1 MKFYDG
7 VFMKIIIVGA
17 GTVGTVICTQL
28 AIEGHDITLIDHNT
42 QVLTELSNK
51 FDIIGVE
58 GNGASVSTLRK
69 AGADKAELL
78 IAVTNQDELNILCCA
93 SAKKLG
99 TKNTVARV
107 RNPEYN
113 ELMQMLKQDLNLS
126 LTINPE
132 LAVAKEI
139 SRMLR
144 FPFATKIDTCYR
156 GRVELAEFVIGEGSS
171 LCGMPLSQ
179 LHAKIGLHFLFCGV
193 VRNGEA
199 YIPKGDF
206 ALAVG
211 DKVCVTAPDDVM
223 MQFFKA
229 IGAYKHPVKDVL
241 IVGGGRMTYYL
252 LSFLQKNKIRST
264 VIEPDKQRCRE
275 LAEHFDCNVIREDGT
290 NQSVLK
296 EEGIAQTDAFIA
308 LSGEDEENA
317 IVSLYA
323 KTQKTKKI
331 ITLINAMQYVELF
344 KGVGLDSIVSPK
356 YSTSNEIL
364 RYVRS
369 LEVTKDIEI
378 ESLHKLMD
386 DNFEALECVIKE
398 PVEGI
403 TGIPL
408 KQLKLRRDVLIAT
421 IVHKDKIT
429 IPSGND
435 MITSGDTVILFTS
448 GVEIND
454 IKDILK

>member
-1 MKFYDG
+1 
-7 VFMKIIIVGA
+7 MKIIIVGA
-17 GTVGTVICTQL
+17 GTVGTVICTRL
-28 AIEGHDITLIDHNT
+28 ARESHNITLIDHN
-42 QVLTELSNK
+42 VAALNDMNNK
-51 FDIIGVE
+51 FDVIGVE

-69 AGADKAELL
+69 AGADKADLL

-99 TKNTVARV
+99 TKHTIARV
-107 RNPEYN
+107 RNPEYT
-113 ELMQMLKQDLNLS
+113 ELMQMIKSDLNLS

-144 FPFATKIDTCYR
+144 FPFATKIDTCYH
-156 GRVELAEFVIGEGSS
+156 GRVELAEFVIGEGSP
-171 LCGMPLSQ
+171 LCGMTLAQ
-179 LHAKIGLHFLFCGV
+179 LHTKLDLRFVICGV
-193 VRNGEA
+193 LRNGNT

-206 ALAVG
+206 ILATG
-211 DKVCVTAPDDVM
+211 DQVCLTAHDEEMVN
-223 MQFFKA
+223 FFKA

-252 LSFLQKNKIRST
+252 LNHLQKTKIRAT

-275 LAEHFDCNVIREDGT
+275 LAEKFNCNVIREDGT
-290 NQSVLK
+290 NQSVLR
-296 EEGIAQTDAFIA
+296 EEGINNADAFLA
-308 LSGEDEENA
+308 LSSEDEENA

-323 KTQKTKKI
+323 KSQGTKKI
-331 ITLINAMQYVELF
+331 ITLISAMQYVELF
-344 KGVGLDSIVSPK
+344 KSMGLDGIVSPK

-369 LEVTKDIEI
+369 LAVTKDIEI

-386 DNFEALECVIKE
+386 ENFEALECVIKE

-408 KQLKLRRDVLIAT
+408 KNLKLRRDVLIAS
-421 IVHKDKIT
+421 IVHKDKIV

-435 MITSGDTVILFTS
+435 KMESGDTVILFTS

>member
-1 MKFYDG
+1 MR
-7 VFMKIIIVGA
+7 IIIVGA
-17 GTVGTVICTQL
+17 GTVGTVICTRL
-28 AIEGHDITLIDHNT
+28 ARESHNITLIDHN
-42 QVLTELSNK
+42 VAALNDMNNK
-51 FDIIGVE
+51 FDVIGVE

-69 AGADKAELL
+69 AGADKADLL

-99 TKNTVARV
+99 TKHTIARV
-107 RNPEYN
+107 RNPEYT
-113 ELMQMLKQDLNLS
+113 ELMQMIKSDLNLS

-144 FPFATKIDTCYR
+144 FPFATKIDTCYH
-156 GRVELAEFVIGEGSS
+156 GRVELAEFVIGEGSP
-171 LCGMPLSQ
+171 LCGMTLAQ
-179 LHAKIGLHFLFCGV
+179 LHTKLDLRYVICGV
-193 VRNGEA
+193 LRNGNA

-206 ALAVG
+206 ILATG
-211 DKVCVTAPDDVM
+211 DQVCLTAHDEEMVN
-223 MQFFKA
+223 FFKA

-252 LSFLQKNKIRST
+252 LNHLQKTKIRAT
-264 VIEPDKQRCRE
+264 VIEPDKLRCRE
-275 LAEHFDCNVIREDGT
+275 LAEKFNCNVIREDGT
-290 NQSVLK
+290 NQSVLR
-296 EEGIAQTDAFIA
+296 EEGINNADAFLA
-308 LSGEDEENA
+308 LSSEDEENA

-323 KTQKTKKI
+323 KSQGTKKI
-331 ITLINAMQYVELF
+331 ITLISAMQYVELF
-344 KGVGLDSIVSPK
+344 KSMGLDGIVSPK

-369 LEVTKDIEI
+369 LAVTKDIEI

-386 DNFEALECVIKE
+386 ENFEALECVIKE

-408 KQLKLRRDVLIAT
+408 KNLKLRRDVLIAS
-421 IVHKDKIT
+421 IVHKDKIV

-435 MITSGDTVILFTS
+435 KMESGDTVILFTS

>member
-1 MKFYDG
+1 
-7 VFMKIIIVGA
+7 MKIIIVGA
-17 GTVGTVICTQL
+17 GTVGSVICTRL
-28 AIEGHDITLIDHNT
+28 ARENYNITLIDHNVS
-42 QVLTELSNK
+42 VLAEMSNK

-69 AGADKAELL
+69 AGADKADLL
-78 IAVTNQDELNILCCA
+78 IAVTNQDELNILCCV

-99 TKNTVARV
+99 TKHTIARV

-113 ELMQMLKQDLNLS
+113 ELMQMIKSDLNLS

-132 LAVAKEI
+132 QEVAKEI

-144 FPFATKIDTCYR
+144 FPFATKIDTCYH
-156 GRVELAEFVIGEGSS
+156 GRVELAEFIIGEDSP
-171 LCGMPLSQ
+171 LCGMTLAQ
-179 LHAKIGLHFLFCGV
+179 LHTKLNLRFLICGV
-193 VRNGEA
+193 LRNGQA

-206 ALAVG
+206 ILSVG
-211 DKVCVTAPDDVM
+211 DNVCLTAHDEEM
-223 MQFFKA
+223 MHFFKA

-252 LSFLQKNKIRST
+252 MNHLQKSKIRAT

-275 LAEHFDCNVIREDGT
+275 LAEKFNCNVIREDGT

-296 EEGIAQTDAFIA
+296 EEGIATTDAFLA
-308 LSGEDEENA
+308 LSTVDEGNA

-323 KTQKTKKI
+323 KSQGTKKI
-331 ITLINAMQYVELF
+331 ITLISAMQYIELF
-344 KGVGLDSIVSPK
+344 KGMGLDSIVSPK

-369 LEVTKDIEI
+369 LAVTKDIEI
-378 ESLHKLMD
+378 ESLHKLMED
-386 DNFEALECVIKE
+386 HFEALECVIKE
-398 PVEGI
+398 PIEGI

-408 KQLKLRRDVLIAT
+408 KQLKLRRDVLIAS
-421 IVHKDKIT
+421 IVHKDKIV

-435 MITSGDTVILFTS
+435 KIESGDTVIIFTS

>member
-1 MKFYDG
+1 MR
-7 VFMKIIIVGA
+7 IIIVGA

-28 AIEGHDITLIDHNT
+28 ATEGHDITLIDQNLA
-42 QVLTELSNK
+42 VLSDLSNK
-51 FDIIGVE
+51 FDIIGIE

-99 TKNTVARV
+99 TKHTVARV
-107 RNPEYN
+107 RNPEYT
-113 ELMQMLKQDLNLS
+113 ELMQMLRKDLNLS

-144 FPFATKIDTCYR
+144 FPFATKIDTCYH
-156 GRVELAEFVIGEGSS
+156 GRVELAEFVIGEGSA
-171 LCGMPLSQ
+171 LCGTPLAQ
-179 LHAKIGLHFLFCGV
+179 LHTKIGLHFLFCGV

-206 ALAVG
+206 VLQPG
-211 DKVCVTAPDDVM
+211 DKVCLTAHDDVM

-252 LSFLQKNKIRST
+252 LTFLQKSKIRAT
-264 VIEPDKQRCRE
+264 VIEPDKKRCRE
-275 LAEHFDCNVIREDGT
+275 IAEHFDCTVICEDGT
-290 NQSVLK
+290 KQSVLL
-296 EEGIAQTDAFIA
+296 EEGVAKTDAFIA
-308 LSGEDEENA
+308 LSSEDEENA

-323 KTQKTKKI
+323 KTLNSNKI
-331 ITLINAMQYVELF
+331 ITLISAMQYVDLF
-344 KGVGLDSIVSPK
+344 KNVGLDSIVSPK
-356 YSTSNEIL
+356 YSTTNEIL
-364 RYVRS
+364 KYVRS
-369 LEVTKDIEI
+369 LELTKDIQL
-378 ESLHKLMD
+378 ESLHQLMD
-386 DNFEALECVIKE
+386 DRFEALEIVLTE
-398 PVEGI
+398 PVEGV
-403 TGIPL
+403 TGVPL
-408 KQLKLRRDVLIAT
+408 KQLKLKNDILIAT
-421 IVHKDKIT
+421 IVHKDKIV

-435 MITSGDTVILFTS
+435 TIECGDTVILITK
-448 GVEIND
+448 GNHQIDNV
-454 IKDILK
+454 KDILK

>member
-1 MKFYDG
+1 
-7 VFMKIIIVGA
+7 MKIIIVGA
-17 GTVGTVICTQL
+17 GTVGTVICTRL
-28 AIEGHDITLIDHNT
+28 ARESHNITLIDHN
-42 QVLTELSNK
+42 VAALNDMNNK
-51 FDIIGVE
+51 LDVIGVE
-58 GNGASVSTLRK
+58 GNGASISTLRK
-69 AGADKAELL
+69 AGADKADLL

-99 TKNTVARV
+99 TKHTIARV
-107 RNPEYN
+107 RNPEYT
-113 ELMQMLKQDLNLS
+113 ELMQMIKSDLNLS

-144 FPFATKIDTCYR
+144 FPFATKIDTCYH
-156 GRVELAEFVIGEGSS
+156 GRVELAEFVIGEGSP
-171 LCGMPLSQ
+171 LCGMTLAQ
-179 LHAKIGLHFLFCGV
+179 LHTKLDLRFVICGV
-193 VRNGEA
+193 LRNGNT

-206 ALAVG
+206 ILATG
-211 DKVCVTAPDDVM
+211 DQVCLTAHDEEMVN
-223 MQFFKA
+223 FFKA

-252 LSFLQKNKIRST
+252 LNHLQKTKIRAT
-264 VIEPDKQRCRE
+264 VIEPDKLRCRE
-275 LAEHFDCNVIREDGT
+275 LAEKFNCNVIREDGT
-290 NQSVLK
+290 NQSVLR
-296 EEGIAQTDAFIA
+296 EEGINNADAFLA
-308 LSGEDEENA
+308 LSSEDEENA

-323 KTQKTKKI
+323 KSQGTKKI
-331 ITLINAMQYVELF
+331 ITLISAMQYVELF
-344 KGVGLDSIVSPK
+344 KSMGLDGIVSPK

-369 LEVTKDIEI
+369 LAVTKDIEI

-408 KQLKLRRDVLIAT
+408 KNLKLRRDVLIAS
-421 IVHKDKIT
+421 IVHKDKIV

-435 MITSGDTVILFTS
+435 KMESGDTVILFTS

>member
-1 MKFYDG
+1 MD
-7 VFMKIIIVGA
+7 MKIIIVGA
-17 GTVGTVICTQL
+17 GTVGSVICTRL
-28 AIEGHDITLIDHNT
+28 ARENYNITLIDHNVS
-42 QVLTELSNK
+42 VLAEMSNM
-51 FDIIGVE
+51 FDVIGVE

-69 AGADKAELL
+69 AGADKADLL

-93 SAKKLG
+93 SAKMLG
-99 TKNTVARV
+99 TKHTIARV

-113 ELMQMLKQDLNLS
+113 ELMQMIKSDLNLS

-132 LAVAKEI
+132 QEVAKEI

-144 FPFATKIDTCYR
+144 FPFATKIDTCYH
-156 GRVELAEFVIGEGSS
+156 GRVELAEFVISEGSS
-171 LCGMPLSQ
+171 LCGMTLAQ
-179 LHAKIGLHFLFCGV
+179 LHTKLNLRYVICGV
-193 VRNGEA
+193 LRNGNA

-206 ALAVG
+206 ILAEG
-211 DKVCVTAPDDVM
+211 DNVCLTAHDEEM
-223 MQFFKA
+223 THFFKA
-229 IGAYKHPVKDVL
+229 IGAYKNPVKDVL

-252 LSFLQKNKIRST
+252 MNHLQKNKIRAT

-275 LAEHFDCNVIREDGT
+275 LAEKFNCNVIREDGT
-290 NQSVLK
+290 NQAVLR
-296 EEGIAQTDAFIA
+296 EEGIANADAFLA
-308 LSGEDEENA
+308 LSSVDEGNA

-323 KTQKTKKI
+323 KSQGTKKV
-331 ITLINAMQYVELF
+331 ITLISAMQYVDLF
-344 KGVGLDSIVSPK
+344 KGMGLDGIVSPK

-369 LEVTKDIEI
+369 LAVTKDIEI

-386 DNFEALECVIKE
+386 DHFEALECVIKE
-398 PVEGI
+398 PIDGI

-408 KQLKLRRDVLIAT
+408 KNLKLRRDVLIAS
-421 IVHKDKIT
+421 IVHKDKII

-435 MITSGDTVILFTS
+435 KMESGDTVILFTS

>member
-1 MKFYDG
+1 
-7 VFMKIIIVGA
+7 MKIIIVGA
-17 GTVGTVICTQL
+17 GTVGTVICTRL
-28 AIEGHDITLIDHNT
+28 ARESHNITLIDHN
-42 QVLTELSNK
+42 VAALNDMNNK
-51 FDIIGVE
+51 FDVIGVE

-69 AGADKAELL
+69 AGADKADLL

-99 TKNTVARV
+99 TKHTIARV
-107 RNPEYN
+107 RNPEYT
-113 ELMQMLKQDLNLS
+113 ELMQMIKSDLNLS

-144 FPFATKIDTCYR
+144 FPFATKIDTCYH
-156 GRVELAEFVIGEGSS
+156 GRVELAEFIIGEGSP
-171 LCGMPLSQ
+171 LCGMTLAQ
-179 LHAKIGLHFLFCGV
+179 LHSKLNLRFVICGV
-193 VRNGEA
+193 LRNGNA

-206 ALAVG
+206 ILATG
-211 DKVCVTAPDDVM
+211 DHVCLTAHDEEMVN
-223 MQFFKA
+223 FFKA

-252 LSFLQKNKIRST
+252 LNHLQKTKIRAT
-264 VIEPDKQRCRE
+264 VIEPDKLRCRE
-275 LAEHFDCNVIREDGT
+275 LAEKFNCNVIREDGT
-290 NQSVLK
+290 NQSVLR
-296 EEGIAQTDAFIA
+296 EEGINNADAFLA
-308 LSGEDEENA
+308 LSSEDEENA

-323 KTQKTKKI
+323 KSQGTKKI
-331 ITLINAMQYVELF
+331 ITLISAMQYVELF
-344 KGVGLDSIVSPK
+344 KSMGLDGIVSPK

-369 LEVTKDIEI
+369 LAVTKDIEI

-386 DNFEALECVIKE
+386 ENFEALECVIKE

-408 KQLKLRRDVLIAT
+408 KNLKLRRDVLIAS
-421 IVHKDKIT
+421 IVHKDKIV

-435 MITSGDTVILFTS
+435 KMESGDTVILFTS

>member
-1 MKFYDG
+1 MR
-7 VFMKIIIVGA
+7 IIIVGA
-17 GTVGTVICTQL
+17 GTVGTVICTRL
-28 AIEGHDITLIDHNT
+28 AQEHHNITLIDHNVT
-42 QVLTELSNK
+42 VLAEMSNK
-51 FDIIGVE
+51 FDVIGVE

-69 AGADKAELL
+69 AGADKADLL

-99 TKNTVARV
+99 TKHTIARV
-107 RNPEYN
+107 RNPEYG
-113 ELMQMLKQDLNLS
+113 ELMQMIRQDLNLS

-132 LAVAKEI
+132 LSVAKEI

-144 FPFATKIDTCYR
+144 FPFATKVDTCYH
-156 GRVELAEFVIGEGSS
+156 GRVELTEFIIAKGSP
-171 LCGMPLSQ
+171 LCGMTPAQ
-179 LHAKIGLHFLFCGV
+179 LHTKLNLRFLICGV
-193 VRNGEA
+193 VRDGQA

-206 ALAVG
+206 VLAEG
-211 DKVCVTAPDDVM
+211 DNVCLTAHDEEM
-223 MQFFKA
+223 INFFKA
-229 IGAYKHPVKDVL
+229 IGAYKHPVRDVL

-252 LSFLQKNKIRST
+252 LGHLQKTKIRAT

-275 LAEHFDCNVIREDGT
+275 LAERYDCNVIRDDGT

-296 EEGIAQTDAFIA
+296 EEGIAKTDAFLA
-308 LSGEDEENA
+308 LSSEDEENA

-323 KTQKTKKI
+323 KSQNTKKV
-331 ITLINAMQYVELF
+331 ITLISALQYVELF
-344 KGVGLDSIVSPK
+344 KSMGLDGIVSPK

-369 LEVTKDIEI
+369 MDATHDIEI
-378 ESLHKLMD
+378 ESLHRLMD

-408 KQLKLRRDVLIAT
+408 KNLKLRRDVLIAC
-421 IVHKDKIT
+421 IVHKDKIV

-435 MITSGDTVILFTS
+435 KMESGDTVILFTS
-448 GVEIND
+448 GVEINE

>member
-1 MKFYDG
+1 
-7 VFMKIIIVGA
+7 MKIIIVGA
-17 GTVGTVICTQL
+17 GTVGTVICTRL
-28 AIEGHDITLIDHNT
+28 ARESHNITLIDHN
-42 QVLTELSNK
+42 VAALNDMNNK
-51 FDIIGVE
+51 FDVIGVE

-69 AGADKAELL
+69 AGADKADLL

-99 TKNTVARV
+99 TKHTIARV
-107 RNPEYN
+107 RNPEYT
-113 ELMQMLKQDLNLS
+113 ELMQMIKSDLNLS

-144 FPFATKIDTCYR
+144 FPFATKIDTCYH
-156 GRVELAEFVIGEGSS
+156 GRVELAEFVIGEGSPI
-171 LCGMPLSQ
+171 CGMTLAQ
-179 LHAKIGLHFLFCGV
+179 LHTKLDLRFVICGV
-193 VRNGEA
+193 LRNGNA

-206 ALAVG
+206 ILATG
-211 DKVCVTAPDDVM
+211 DQVCLTAHDEEMVN
-223 MQFFKA
+223 FFKA

-252 LSFLQKNKIRST
+252 LNHLQKTKIRAT

-275 LAEHFDCNVIREDGT
+275 LAEKFNCNVIREDGT
-290 NQSVLK
+290 NQSVLR
-296 EEGIAQTDAFIA
+296 EEGINNADAFLA
-308 LSGEDEENA
+308 LSSEDEENA

-323 KTQKTKKI
+323 KSQGTKKI
-331 ITLINAMQYVELF
+331 ITLISAMQYVELF
-344 KGVGLDSIVSPK
+344 KSMGLDGIASPK

-369 LEVTKDIEI
+369 LAVTKDIEI

-386 DNFEALECVIKE
+386 ENFEALECVIKE

-403 TGIPL
+403 TDIPL
-408 KQLKLRRDVLIAT
+408 KNLKLRRDVLIAS
-421 IVHKDKIT
+421 IVHKDKIV

-435 MITSGDTVILFTS
+435 KMESGDTVILFTS

>member
-1 MKFYDG
+1 
-7 VFMKIIIVGA
+7 MKIIIVGA
-17 GTVGTVICTQL
+17 GTVGTAICTQL
-28 AIEGHDITLIDHNT
+28 ATEGHNITLVDHNVA
-42 QVLTELSNK
+42 VLTELSNK
-51 FDIIGVE
+51 LDIIGVE

-99 TKNTVARV
+99 TKNTIARV

-113 ELMQMLKQDLNLS
+113 ELMQMLRSDLNLS

-156 GRVELAEFVIGEGSS
+156 GRVELAEFVIGEGSP
-171 LCGMPLSQ
+171 LCGTPLAQ

-199 YIPKGDF
+199 HIPKGDF
-206 ALAVG
+206 VLAVG

-223 MQFFKA
+223 TQFFKA
-229 IGAYKHPVKDVL
+229 IGAYKNPVKDVL

-252 LSFLQKNKIRST
+252 LTFLQKTKIRAT
-264 VIEPDKQRCRE
+264 VIEQDKYRCRE
-275 LAEHFDCNVIREDGT
+275 IAEHFDCTVICEDGT
-290 NQSVLK
+290 KQSVLL
-296 EEGIAQTDAFIA
+296 EEGVAKTDAFIA
-308 LSGEDEENA
+308 LSAEDEENA

-323 KTQKTKKI
+323 KTLNQNKI

-364 RYVRS
+364 KYVRS
-369 LEVTKDIEI
+369 LELTKDIQL
-378 ESLHKLMD
+378 ESLHQLMD
-386 DNFEALECVIKE
+386 GRFEALEFMIKE
-398 PVEGI
+398 PVEGV
-403 TGIPL
+403 TNVPL
-408 KQLKLRRDVLIAT
+408 KQLKIKQDILVAT
-421 IVHKDKIT
+421 IVHKDKVI

-435 MITSGDTVILFTS
+435 KFESGDTLILIAK
-448 GVEIND
+448 GNHQIDD

>member
-1 MKFYDG
+1 MR
-7 VFMKIIIVGA
+7 IIIVGA
-17 GTVGTVICTQL
+17 GTVGTVICTRL
-28 AIEGHDITLIDHNT
+28 ARESHNITLIDHN
-42 QVLTELSNK
+42 VAALNDMNNK
-51 FDIIGVE
+51 FDVIGVE

-69 AGADKAELL
+69 AGADKADLL

-99 TKNTVARV
+99 TKHTIARV
-107 RNPEYN
+107 RNPEYT
-113 ELMQMLKQDLNLS
+113 ELMQMIKSDLNLS

-144 FPFATKIDTCYR
+144 FPFATKIDTCYH
-156 GRVELAEFVIGEGSS
+156 GRVELAEFVIGEGSP
-171 LCGMPLSQ
+171 LCGMTLAQ
-179 LHAKIGLHFLFCGV
+179 LHTKLDLRFVICGV
-193 VRNGEA
+193 LRNGNA

-206 ALAVG
+206 ILATG
-211 DKVCVTAPDDVM
+211 DQVCLTAHDEEMVN
-223 MQFFKA
+223 FFKA

-252 LSFLQKNKIRST
+252 LNHLQKTKIRAT
-264 VIEPDKQRCRE
+264 VIEPDKLRCRE
-275 LAEHFDCNVIREDGT
+275 LAEKFNCNVIREDGT
-290 NQSVLK
+290 NQSVLR
-296 EEGIAQTDAFIA
+296 EEGINNADAFLA
-308 LSGEDEENA
+308 LSSEDEENA

-323 KTQKTKKI
+323 KSQGTKKI
-331 ITLINAMQYVELF
+331 ITLISAMQYVELF
-344 KGVGLDSIVSPK
+344 KSMGLDGIVSPK

-369 LEVTKDIEI
+369 LAVTKDIEI

-386 DNFEALECVIKE
+386 ENFEALECVIKE

-408 KQLKLRRDVLIAT
+408 KNLKLRRDVLIAS
-421 IVHKDKIT
+421 IVHKDKIV

-435 MITSGDTVILFTS
+435 KMESGDTVILFTS

>member
-1 MKFYDG
+1 MR
-7 VFMKIIIVGA
+7 IIIVGA
-17 GTVGTVICTQL
+17 GTVGTVICTRL
-28 AIEGHDITLIDHNT
+28 ARESHNITLIDHN
-42 QVLTELSNK
+42 VAALNDMNNK
-51 FDIIGVE
+51 FDVIGVE

-69 AGADKAELL
+69 AGADKADLL

-99 TKNTVARV
+99 TKHTIARV
-107 RNPEYN
+107 RNPEYT
-113 ELMQMLKQDLNLS
+113 ELMQMIKSDLNLS

-139 SRMLR
+139 SRMLS
-144 FPFATKIDTCYR
+144 FPFATKIDTCYH
-156 GRVELAEFVIGEGSS
+156 GRVELAEFVIGEGSP
-171 LCGMPLSQ
+171 LCGMTLAQ
-179 LHAKIGLHFLFCGV
+179 LHSKLNLRFVICGV
-193 VRNGEA
+193 LRNGNA

-206 ALAVG
+206 ILATG
-211 DKVCVTAPDDVM
+211 DQVCLTAHDEEMVN
-223 MQFFKA
+223 FFKA

-252 LSFLQKNKIRST
+252 LNHLQKTKIRAT
-264 VIEPDKQRCRE
+264 VIEPDKLRCRE
-275 LAEHFDCNVIREDGT
+275 LAEKFNCNVIREDGT
-290 NQSVLK
+290 NQSVLR
-296 EEGIAQTDAFIA
+296 EEGINNADAFLA
-308 LSGEDEENA
+308 LSSEDEENA

-323 KTQKTKKI
+323 KSQGTKKI
-331 ITLINAMQYVELF
+331 ITLISAMQYVELF
-344 KGVGLDSIVSPK
+344 KSMGLDGIVSPK

-369 LEVTKDIEI
+369 LAVTKDIEI

-386 DNFEALECVIKE
+386 ENFEALECVIKE

-408 KQLKLRRDVLIAT
+408 KNLKLRRDVLIAS
-421 IVHKDKIT
+421 IVHKDKIV

-435 MITSGDTVILFTS
+435 KMESGDTVILFTS

>member
-1 MKFYDG
+1 MR
-7 VFMKIIIVGA
+7 IIIVGA
-17 GTVGTVICTQL
+17 GTVGTVICTRL
-28 AIEGHDITLIDHNT
+28 AQEHHNITLIDHNVA
-42 QVLTELSNK
+42 VLNEMNTK
-51 FDIIGVE
+51 FDVIGVE

-69 AGADKAELL
+69 AGADKADLL

-99 TKNTVARV
+99 TKHTIARV
-107 RNPEYN
+107 RNPEYS
-113 ELMQMLKQDLNLS
+113 ELMQMIKHDLNLS

-144 FPFATKIDTCYR
+144 FPFATKVDTCYH
-156 GRVELAEFVIGEGSS
+156 GRVELAELVIAEGSP
-171 LCGMPLSQ
+171 LCGMTMAQ
-179 LHAKIGLHFLFCGV
+179 LHTKLNLRFLICGV
-193 VRNGEA
+193 LRQSKA

-206 ALAVG
+206 ILAAG
-211 DKVCVTAPDDVM
+211 DQVCVTAHDEELVN
-223 MQFFKA
+223 FFKA

-252 LSFLQKNKIRST
+252 LNHLQKTKIRAT
-264 VIEPDKQRCRE
+264 VIEPDKTLCRG
-275 LAEHFDCNVIREDGT
+275 LAERFDCNVIRDDGT

-296 EEGIAQTDAFIA
+296 EEGIAKADAFLA
-308 LSGEDEENA
+308 LSSEDEENA

-323 KTQKTKKI
+323 KTQGTKKI
-331 ITLINAMQYVELF
+331 ITLISAMQYVDLF
-344 KGVGLDSIVSPK
+344 KGMGLDGIVSPK

-369 LEVTKDIEI
+369 LAVTKDIEI
-378 ESLHKLMD
+378 ESLHKLME

-408 KQLKLRRDVLIAT
+408 KNLKLRRDVLIAS
-421 IVHKDKIT
+421 IVHKDKIV

-435 MITSGDTVILFTS
+435 KMESGDTVILFTT

>member
-1 MKFYDG
+1 MR
-7 VFMKIIIVGA
+7 IIIVGA
-17 GTVGTVICTQL
+17 GTVGTVICTRL
-28 AIEGHDITLIDHNT
+28 AQEHHNITLIDHNVA
-42 QVLTELSNK
+42 VLNEMNTK
-51 FDIIGVE
+51 FDVIGVE

-69 AGADKAELL
+69 AGADKADLL

-99 TKNTVARV
+99 TKHTIARV
-107 RNPEYN
+107 RNPEYS
-113 ELMQMLKQDLNLS
+113 ELMQMIKQDLNLS

-144 FPFATKIDTCYR
+144 FPFATKVDTCYH
-156 GRVELAEFVIGEGSS
+156 GRVELAELVIAEGSP
-171 LCGMPLSQ
+171 LCGMTMAQ
-179 LHAKIGLHFLFCGV
+179 LHTKLNLRFLICGV
-193 VRNGEA
+193 LRQGKA

-206 ALAVG
+206 ILAVG
-211 DKVCVTAPDDVM
+211 DQVCVTAHDEELVN
-223 MQFFKA
+223 FFKA
-229 IGAYKHPVKDVL
+229 MGAYKHPVKDVL

-252 LSFLQKNKIRST
+252 LNHLQKTKIRAT
-264 VIEPDKQRCRE
+264 VIEPDKTLCRG
-275 LAEHFDCNVIREDGT
+275 LAERFDCNVIRDDGT

-296 EEGIAQTDAFIA
+296 EEGIAKADAFLA
-308 LSGEDEENA
+308 LSSEDEENA

-323 KTQKTKKI
+323 KTQGTKKI
-331 ITLINAMQYVELF
+331 ITLISAMQYVDLF
-344 KGVGLDSIVSPK
+344 KGMGLDGIVSPK

-369 LEVTKDIEI
+369 LAVTKDIEI
-378 ESLHKLMD
+378 ESLHKLMED
-386 DNFEALECVIKE
+386 SFEALECVIKE

-408 KQLKLRRDVLIAT
+408 KNLKLRRDVLIAS
-421 IVHKDKIT
+421 IVHKDKIV

-435 MITSGDTVILFTS
+435 KMESGDTVILFTT

>member
-1 MKFYDG
+1 MR
-7 VFMKIIIVGA
+7 IIIVGA
-17 GTVGTVICTQL
+17 GTVGTVICTRL
-28 AIEGHDITLIDHNT
+28 AQEHHNITLIDHNVA
-42 QVLTELSNK
+42 VLNEMNTK
-51 FDIIGVE
+51 FDVIGVE

-69 AGADKAELL
+69 AGADKADLL

-99 TKNTVARV
+99 TKHTIARV
-107 RNPEYN
+107 RNPEYS
-113 ELMQMLKQDLNLS
+113 ELMQMIKQDLNLS

-144 FPFATKIDTCYR
+144 FPFATKVDTCYH
-156 GRVELAEFVIGEGSS
+156 GRVELAELVIAEGSP
-171 LCGMPLSQ
+171 LCGMTMAQ
-179 LHAKIGLHFLFCGV
+179 LHVKLNLRFLICGV
-193 VRNGEA
+193 LRQGKA

-206 ALAVG
+206 ILAAG
-211 DKVCVTAPDDVM
+211 DQVCVTAHDEELVN
-223 MQFFKA
+223 FFKA

-252 LSFLQKNKIRST
+252 LNHLQKTKIRAT
-264 VIEPDKQRCRE
+264 VIEPDKTLCRG
-275 LAEHFDCNVIREDGT
+275 LAERFDCNVIRDDGT

-296 EEGIAQTDAFIA
+296 EEGIAKADAFLA
-308 LSGEDEENA
+308 LSSEDEENA

-323 KTQKTKKI
+323 KTQGTKKI
-331 ITLINAMQYVELF
+331 ITLISAMQYVDLF
-344 KGVGLDSIVSPK
+344 KGMGLDGIVSPK

-369 LEVTKDIEI
+369 LAVTKDIEI
-378 ESLHKLMD
+378 ESLHKLME

-408 KQLKLRRDVLIAT
+408 KNLKLRRDVLIAS
-421 IVHKDKIT
+421 IVHKDKIV

-435 MITSGDTVILFTS
+435 KMESGDTVILFTT

>member
-1 MKFYDG
+1 MR
-7 VFMKIIIVGA
+7 IIIVGA
-17 GTVGTVICTQL
+17 GTVGTVICTRL
-28 AIEGHDITLIDHNT
+28 ARESHNITLIDHN
-42 QVLTELSNK
+42 VAALNDMNNK
-51 FDIIGVE
+51 FDVIGVE

-69 AGADKAELL
+69 AGADKADLL

-99 TKNTVARV
+99 TKHTIARV
-107 RNPEYN
+107 RNPEYT
-113 ELMQMLKQDLNLS
+113 ELMQMIKSDLNLS

-144 FPFATKIDTCYR
+144 FPFATKIDTCYH
-156 GRVELAEFVIGEGSS
+156 GRVELAEFVIGEGSL
-171 LCGMPLSQ
+171 LCGMTLAQ
-179 LHAKIGLHFLFCGV
+179 LHTKLDLRFVICGV
-193 VRNGEA
+193 LRNGNA

-206 ALAVG
+206 ILATG
-211 DKVCVTAPDDVM
+211 DQVCLTAHDEEMVN
-223 MQFFKA
+223 FFKA

-252 LSFLQKNKIRST
+252 LNHLQKAKIRAT

-275 LAEHFDCNVIREDGT
+275 LAEKFNCNVIREDGT
-290 NQSVLK
+290 NQSVLR
-296 EEGIAQTDAFIA
+296 EEGINNADAFLA
-308 LSGEDEENA
+308 LSSEDEENA

-323 KTQKTKKI
+323 KSQGTKKI
-331 ITLINAMQYVELF
+331 ITLISAMQYVELF
-344 KGVGLDSIVSPK
+344 KSMGLDGIVSPK

-369 LEVTKDIEI
+369 LAVTKDIEI

-386 DNFEALECVIKE
+386 ENFEALECVIKE

-408 KQLKLRRDVLIAT
+408 KNLKLRRDVLIAS
-421 IVHKDKIT
+421 IVHKDKIV

-435 MITSGDTVILFTS
+435 KMESGDTVILFTS

>member
-1 MKFYDG
+1 MR
-7 VFMKIIIVGA
+7 IIIVGA
-17 GTVGTVICTQL
+17 GTVGTVICTRL
-28 AIEGHDITLIDHNT
+28 ARESHNITLIDHN
-42 QVLTELSNK
+42 VAALNDMNNK
-51 FDIIGVE
+51 FDVIGVE

-69 AGADKAELL
+69 AGADKADLL

-99 TKNTVARV
+99 TKHTIARV
-107 RNPEYN
+107 RNPEYT
-113 ELMQMLKQDLNLS
+113 ELMQMIKSDLNLS

-144 FPFATKIDTCYR
+144 FPFATKIDTCYH
-156 GRVELAEFVIGEGSS
+156 GRVELAEFVIGEGSP
-171 LCGMPLSQ
+171 LCGMTLAQ
-179 LHAKIGLHFLFCGV
+179 LHTKLDLRFVICGV
-193 VRNGEA
+193 LRNGNA

-206 ALAVG
+206 ILAAG
-211 DKVCVTAPDDVM
+211 DQVCLTAHDEEMVN
-223 MQFFKA
+223 FFKA

-252 LSFLQKNKIRST
+252 LNHLQKTKIRAT

-275 LAEHFDCNVIREDGT
+275 LAEKFNCNVIREDGT
-290 NQSVLK
+290 NQSVLR
-296 EEGIAQTDAFIA
+296 EEGINNADAFLA
-308 LSGEDEENA
+308 LSSEDEENA

-323 KTQKTKKI
+323 KSQGTKKI
-331 ITLINAMQYVELF
+331 ITLISAMQYVELF
-344 KGVGLDSIVSPK
+344 KSMGLDGIVSPK

-369 LEVTKDIEI
+369 LAVTKDIEI

-386 DNFEALECVIKE
+386 ENFEALECVIKE

-408 KQLKLRRDVLIAT
+408 KNLKLRRDVLIAS
-421 IVHKDKIT
+421 IVHKDKIV

-435 MITSGDTVILFTS
+435 KMESGDTVILFTS

>member
-1 MKFYDG
+1 MR
-7 VFMKIIIVGA
+7 IIIVGA
-17 GTVGTVICTQL
+17 GTVGTVICTRL
-28 AIEGHDITLIDHNT
+28 ARESHNITLIDHN
-42 QVLTELSNK
+42 VAALNDMNNK
-51 FDIIGVE
+51 FDVIGVE

-69 AGADKAELL
+69 AGADKADLL

-99 TKNTVARV
+99 TKNTIESV
-107 RNPEYN
+107 RNPEYT
-113 ELMQMLKQDLNLS
+113 ELMQMIKSDLNLS

-144 FPFATKIDTCYR
+144 FPFATKIDTCYH
-156 GRVELAEFVIGEGSS
+156 GRVELAEFVIGEGSP
-171 LCGMPLSQ
+171 LCGMTLAQ
-179 LHAKIGLHFLFCGV
+179 LHTKLDLRFVICGV
-193 VRNGEA
+193 LRNGNA

-206 ALAVG
+206 ILATG
-211 DKVCVTAPDDVM
+211 DQVCLTAHDEEMVN
-223 MQFFKA
+223 FFKA

-252 LSFLQKNKIRST
+252 LNHLQKTKIRAT

-275 LAEHFDCNVIREDGT
+275 LAEKFNCNVIREDGT
-290 NQSVLK
+290 NQSVLR
-296 EEGIAQTDAFIA
+296 EEGINNADAFLA
-308 LSGEDEENA
+308 LSSEDEENA

-323 KTQKTKKI
+323 KSQGTKKI
-331 ITLINAMQYVELF
+331 ITLISAMQYVELF
-344 KGVGLDSIVSPK
+344 KSMGLDGIVSPK

-369 LEVTKDIEI
+369 LAVTKDIEI

-386 DNFEALECVIKE
+386 ENFEALECVIKE

-408 KQLKLRRDVLIAT
+408 KNLKLRRDVLIAS
-421 IVHKDKIT
+421 IVHKDKIV

-435 MITSGDTVILFTS
+435 KMESGDTVILFTS

>member
-1 MKFYDG
+1 MR
-7 VFMKIIIVGA
+7 IIIVGA
-17 GTVGTVICTQL
+17 GTVGTVICTRL
-28 AIEGHDITLIDHNT
+28 AQEHHNITLIDHNVA
-42 QVLTELSNK
+42 VLNEMNTK
-51 FDIIGVE
+51 FDVIGVE

-69 AGADKAELL
+69 AGADKADLL

-99 TKNTVARV
+99 TKHTIARV
-107 RNPEYN
+107 RNPEYS
-113 ELMQMLKQDLNLS
+113 ELMQMIKQDLNLS

-144 FPFATKIDTCYR
+144 FPFATKVDTCYH
-156 GRVELAEFVIGEGSS
+156 GRVELAELVIAEGSP
-171 LCGMPLSQ
+171 LCGMTMAQ
-179 LHAKIGLHFLFCGV
+179 LHTKLNLRFLICGV
-193 VRNGEA
+193 LRQGKA

-206 ALAVG
+206 ILAAG
-211 DKVCVTAPDDVM
+211 DQVCVTAHDEELVN
-223 MQFFKA
+223 FFKA

-252 LSFLQKNKIRST
+252 LNHLQKTKIRAT
-264 VIEPDKQRCRE
+264 VIEPDKTLCRG
-275 LAEHFDCNVIREDGT
+275 LAERFDCNVIRDDGT

-296 EEGIAQTDAFIA
+296 EEGIANADAFLA
-308 LSGEDEENA
+308 LSSEDEENA

-323 KTQKTKKI
+323 KTQGTKKI
-331 ITLINAMQYVELF
+331 ITLISAMQYVDLF
-344 KGVGLDSIVSPK
+344 KGMGLDGIVSPK

-369 LEVTKDIEI
+369 LAVTKDIEI
-378 ESLHKLMD
+378 ESLHKLMED
-386 DNFEALECVIKE
+386 SFEALECVIKE

-408 KQLKLRRDVLIAT
+408 KNLKLRRDVLIAS
-421 IVHKDKIT
+421 IVHKDKIV

-435 MITSGDTVILFTS
+435 KMESGDTVILFTT

>member
-1 MKFYDG
+1 MR
-7 VFMKIIIVGA
+7 IIIVGA

-28 AIEGHDITLIDHNT
+28 AKDGHNITLIDHDLA
-42 QVLTELSNK
+42 VLTELSNK

-58 GNGASVSTLRK
+58 GNGASVSSLRK
-69 AGADKAELL
+69 AGADKADLL
-78 IAVTNQDELNILCCA
+78 VAVTNQDELNILCCA

-99 TKNTVARV
+99 TKHTIARV
-107 RNPEYN
+107 RNPEYT

-132 LAVAKEI
+132 LSVAKEI

-144 FPFATKIDTCYR
+144 FPFATKVDTCYH
-156 GRVELAEFVIGEGSS
+156 GRVELAEFVIGEGSP
-171 LCGMPLSQ
+171 LCGMTLAQ
-179 LHAKIGLHFLFCGV
+179 LHTKLNLRFLICGV
-193 VRNGEA
+193 LRKGEA

-206 ALAVG
+206 ILNVG
-211 DKVCVTAPDDVM
+211 DHVCLTAHDEEIAH
-223 MQFFKA
+223 FFKA

-252 LSFLQKNKIRST
+252 LTFLQKSKIRAT
-264 VIEPDKQRCRE
+264 VIEPDKLRCRE
-275 LAEHFDCNVIREDGT
+275 LAEHFDCNIIREDGT
-290 NQSVLK
+290 NQSVLR

-308 LSGEDEENA
+308 LSAEDEENA

-323 KTQKTKKI
+323 KTQNTKKI
-331 ITLINAMQYVELF
+331 ITLISAVQYVDLF

-356 YSTSNEIL
+356 HSTSNQIL

-421 IVHKDKIT
+421 IVHKDKII

-435 MITSGDTVILFTS
+435 KIESGDTVILFTS

>member
-1 MKFYDG
+1 
-7 VFMKIIIVGA
+7 MKIIIVGA
-17 GTVGTVICTQL
+17 GTVGTVICTRL
-28 AIEGHDITLIDHNT
+28 ARESHNITLIDHN
-42 QVLTELSNK
+42 VAALNDMNNK
-51 FDIIGVE
+51 FDVIGVE

-69 AGADKAELL
+69 AGADKADLL

-99 TKNTVARV
+99 TKHTIARV
-107 RNPEYN
+107 RNPEYT
-113 ELMQMLKQDLNLS
+113 ELMQMIKSDLNLS

-144 FPFATKIDTCYR
+144 FPFATKIDTCYH
-156 GRVELAEFVIGEGSS
+156 GRVELAEFVIGEGSP
-171 LCGMPLSQ
+171 LCGMTLAQ
-179 LHAKIGLHFLFCGV
+179 LHTKLDLRFVICGV
-193 VRNGEA
+193 LRNGNA

-206 ALAVG
+206 ILATG
-211 DKVCVTAPDDVM
+211 DQVCLTAHDEEMVN
-223 MQFFKA
+223 FFKA

-252 LSFLQKNKIRST
+252 LNHLQKTKIRAT
-264 VIEPDKQRCRE
+264 VIEPDKLRCRE
-275 LAEHFDCNVIREDGT
+275 LAEKFNCNVIREDGT
-290 NQSVLK
+290 NQSVLR
-296 EEGIAQTDAFIA
+296 EEGINNADAFLA
-308 LSGEDEENA
+308 LSSEDEENA

-323 KTQKTKKI
+323 KSQGTKKI
-331 ITLINAMQYVELF
+331 ITLISAMQYVELF
-344 KGVGLDSIVSPK
+344 KSMGLDGIVSPK

-369 LEVTKDIEI
+369 LAVTKDIEI

-386 DNFEALECVIKE
+386 ENFEALECVIKE

-408 KQLKLRRDVLIAT
+408 KNLKLRRDVLIAS
-421 IVHKDKIT
+421 IVHKDKIV

-435 MITSGDTVILFTS
+435 KMESGDTVILFTS

>member
-1 MKFYDG
+1 
-7 VFMKIIIVGA
+7 MKIIIVGA
-17 GTVGTVICTQL
+17 GTVGTVICTRL
-28 AIEGHDITLIDHNT
+28 ARENHNITLIDHNMA
-42 QVLTELSNK
+42 VLTEMSNK
-51 FDIIGVE
+51 FDMIGIE

-69 AGADKAELL
+69 AGADKADLL

-99 TKNTVARV
+99 TKHTIARV
-107 RNPEYN
+107 RNPEYS
-113 ELMQMLKQDLNLS
+113 ELMQMLKNDLNLS

-132 LAVAKEI
+132 FAVAKEI
-139 SRMLR
+139 SRILR
-144 FPFATKIDTCYR
+144 FPFATKIDTCYH
-156 GRVELAEFVIGEGSS
+156 GRVELAEFVIGQGSP
-171 LCGMPLSQ
+171 LCGMTLAQ
-179 LHAKIGLHFLFCGV
+179 LHTKLNLRFLICGV
-193 VRNGEA
+193 LRNGKA

-206 ALAVG
+206 VLAVG
-211 DKVCVTAPDDVM
+211 DNVCLTAHDEEM
-223 MQFFKA
+223 TNFFKA

-252 LSFLQKNKIRST
+252 LNHLQKAKIRAT
-264 VIEPDKQRCRE
+264 VIEPDKLRCRE
-275 LAEHFDCNVIREDGT
+275 LAEKFNCNVIREDGT

-296 EEGIAQTDAFIA
+296 EEGIANADAFLA
-308 LSGEDEENA
+308 LSSMDEENA

-323 KTQKTKKI
+323 KSQGTKKI
-331 ITLINAMQYVELF
+331 ITLISAMQYVDLF
-344 KGVGLDSIVSPK
+344 KGMGLDGIVSPK

-378 ESLHKLMD
+378 ESLHKLME
-386 DNFEALECVIKE
+386 DNFEALECLIKE

-408 KQLKLRRDVLIAT
+408 KNLKLRRDVLIAS
-421 IVHKDKIT
+421 IVHKDKIV

-435 MITSGDTVILFTS
+435 KMESGDTVILFTS

>member
-1 MKFYDG
+1 
-7 VFMKIIIVGA
+7 MKIIIVGA
-17 GTVGTVICTQL
+17 GTVGTVICTRL
-28 AIEGHDITLIDHNT
+28 AQEHHNITLIDHNVA
-42 QVLTELSNK
+42 VLNEMNTK
-51 FDIIGVE
+51 FDVIGVE

-69 AGADKAELL
+69 AGADKADLL
-78 IAVTNQDELNILCCA
+78 IAVTNQDELNILCCV

-99 TKNTVARV
+99 TKHTIARV
-107 RNPEYN
+107 RNPEYS
-113 ELMQMLKQDLNLS
+113 ELMQMIKQDLNLS

-144 FPFATKIDTCYR
+144 FPFATKVDTCYH
-156 GRVELAEFVIGEGSS
+156 GRVELAELVIAEGSP
-171 LCGMPLSQ
+171 LCGMTMAQ
-179 LHAKIGLHFLFCGV
+179 LHTKLNLRFLICGV
-193 VRNGEA
+193 LRQGKA

-206 ALAVG
+206 ILADG
-211 DKVCVTAPDDVM
+211 DQVCVTAHDEELVN
-223 MQFFKA
+223 FFKA

-252 LSFLQKNKIRST
+252 LNHLQKTKIRAT
-264 VIEPDKQRCRE
+264 VIEPDKTLCRG
-275 LAEHFDCNVIREDGT
+275 LAERFDCNVIRDDGT

-296 EEGIAQTDAFIA
+296 EEGIANADAFLA
-308 LSGEDEENA
+308 LSSEDEENA

-323 KTQKTKKI
+323 KTQGTKKI
-331 ITLINAMQYVELF
+331 ITLISAMQYVDLF
-344 KGVGLDSIVSPK
+344 KGMGLDGIVSPK

-369 LEVTKDIEI
+369 LAVTKDIEI
-378 ESLHKLMD
+378 ESLHKLMED
-386 DNFEALECVIKE
+386 SFEALECVIKE

-408 KQLKLRRDVLIAT
+408 KNLKLRRDVLIAS
-421 IVHKDKIT
+421 IVHKDKIV

-435 MITSGDTVILFTS
+435 KMESGDTVILFTT

>member
-1 MKFYDG
+1 
-7 VFMKIIIVGA
+7 MKIIIVGA
-17 GTVGTVICTQL
+17 GTVGTVICTRL
-28 AIEGHDITLIDHNT
+28 AQEHHNITLIDHNVA
-42 QVLTELSNK
+42 VLNEMNTK
-51 FDIIGVE
+51 FDVIGVE

-69 AGADKAELL
+69 AGADKADLL

-99 TKNTVARV
+99 TKHTIARV
-107 RNPEYN
+107 RNPEYS
-113 ELMQMLKQDLNLS
+113 ELMQMIKQDLNLS

-144 FPFATKIDTCYR
+144 FPFATKVDTCYH
-156 GRVELAEFVIGEGSS
+156 GRVELAELVIAEGSP
-171 LCGMPLSQ
+171 LCGMTMAQ
-179 LHAKIGLHFLFCGV
+179 LHTKLNLRFLICGV
-193 VRNGEA
+193 LRQGKA

-206 ALAVG
+206 ILATG
-211 DKVCVTAPDDVM
+211 DQVCVTAHDEELVN
-223 MQFFKA
+223 FFKA

-252 LSFLQKNKIRST
+252 LNHLQKTKIRAT
-264 VIEPDKQRCRE
+264 VIEPDKTLCRG
-275 LAEHFDCNVIREDGT
+275 LAERFDCNVIRDDGT

-296 EEGIAQTDAFIA
+296 EEGIAKADAFLA
-308 LSGEDEENA
+308 LSSEDEENA

-323 KTQKTKKI
+323 KTQGTKKI
-331 ITLINAMQYVELF
+331 ITLISAMQYVDLF
-344 KGVGLDSIVSPK
+344 KGMGLDGIVSPK

-369 LEVTKDIEI
+369 LAVTKDIEI
-378 ESLHKLMD
+378 ESLHKLMED
-386 DNFEALECVIKE
+386 SFEALECVIKE

-408 KQLKLRRDVLIAT
+408 KNLKLRRDVLIAS
-421 IVHKDKIT
+421 IVHKDKIV

-435 MITSGDTVILFTS
+435 KMESGDTVILFTT

>member
-1 MKFYDG
+1 MR
-7 VFMKIIIVGA
+7 IIIVGA
-17 GTVGTVICTQL
+17 GTVGTVICTRL
-28 AIEGHDITLIDHNT
+28 ARESHNITLIDHN
-42 QVLTELSNK
+42 VAALNDMNNK
-51 FDIIGVE
+51 FDVIGVE

-69 AGADKAELL
+69 AGADKADLL

-99 TKNTVARV
+99 TKHTIARV
-107 RNPEYN
+107 RNPEYT
-113 ELMQMLKQDLNLS
+113 ELMQMIKSDLNLS

-144 FPFATKIDTCYR
+144 FPFATKIDTCYH
-156 GRVELAEFVIGEGSS
+156 GRVELAEFVIGEGSP
-171 LCGMPLSQ
+171 LCGMTLAQ
-179 LHAKIGLHFLFCGV
+179 LHTKLDLRYVICGV
-193 VRNGEA
+193 LRNGNA

-206 ALAVG
+206 ILATG
-211 DKVCVTAPDDVM
+211 DQVCLTAHDEEMVN
-223 MQFFKA
+223 FFKA

-252 LSFLQKNKIRST
+252 LNHLQKTKIRAT

-275 LAEHFDCNVIREDGT
+275 LAEKFNCNVIREDGT
-290 NQSVLK
+290 NQSVLR
-296 EEGIAQTDAFIA
+296 EEGINNADAFLA
-308 LSGEDEENA
+308 LSSEDEENA

-323 KTQKTKKI
+323 KSQGTKKI
-331 ITLINAMQYVELF
+331 ITLISAMQYVELF
-344 KGVGLDSIVSPK
+344 KSMGLDGIVSPK

-369 LEVTKDIEI
+369 LAVTKDIEI

-386 DNFEALECVIKE
+386 ENFEALECVIKE

-408 KQLKLRRDVLIAT
+408 KNLKLRRDVLIAS
-421 IVHKDKIT
+421 IVHKDKIV

-435 MITSGDTVILFTS
+435 KMESGDTVILFTS

>member
-1 MKFYDG
+1 MR
-7 VFMKIIIVGA
+7 IIIVGA
-17 GTVGTVICTQL
+17 GTVGTVICTRL
-28 AIEGHDITLIDHNT
+28 AQEHHNITLIDHNVA
-42 QVLTELSNK
+42 VLNEMNTK
-51 FDIIGVE
+51 FDVIGVE

-69 AGADKAELL
+69 AGADKADLL

-99 TKNTVARV
+99 TKHTIARV
-107 RNPEYN
+107 RNPEYS
-113 ELMQMLKQDLNLS
+113 ELMQMIKQDLNLS

-144 FPFATKIDTCYR
+144 FPFATKVDTCYH
-156 GRVELAEFVIGEGSS
+156 GRVELAELVIDEGSP
-171 LCGMPLSQ
+171 LCGMTMAQ
-179 LHAKIGLHFLFCGV
+179 LHTKLNLRFLICGV
-193 VRNGEA
+193 LRQGKA

-206 ALAVG
+206 ILAAG
-211 DKVCVTAPDDVM
+211 DQVCVTAHDEELVN
-223 MQFFKA
+223 FFKA

-252 LSFLQKNKIRST
+252 LNHLQKTKIRAT
-264 VIEPDKQRCRE
+264 VIEPDKTLCRG
-275 LAEHFDCNVIREDGT
+275 LAERFDCNVIRDDGT

-296 EEGIAQTDAFIA
+296 EEGIAKADAFLA
-308 LSGEDEENA
+308 LSSEDEENA

-323 KTQKTKKI
+323 KTQGTKKI
-331 ITLINAMQYVELF
+331 ITLISAMQYVDLF
-344 KGVGLDSIVSPK
+344 KGMGLDGIVSPK

-369 LEVTKDIEI
+369 LAVTKDIEI
-378 ESLHKLMD
+378 ESLHKLMED
-386 DNFEALECVIKE
+386 SFEALECVIKE

-408 KQLKLRRDVLIAT
+408 KNLKLRRDVLIAS
-421 IVHKDKIT
+421 IVHKDKIV

-435 MITSGDTVILFTS
+435 KMESGDTVILFTT

>member
-1 MKFYDG
+1 MR
-7 VFMKIIIVGA
+7 IIIVGA
-17 GTVGTVICTQL
+17 GTVGTVICTRL
-28 AIEGHDITLIDHNT
+28 AQEHHNITLIDHNVS
-42 QVLTELSNK
+42 VLNEMNNK
-51 FDIIGVE
+51 FDVIAVE
-58 GNGASVSTLRK
+58 GNGATVSTLRK
-69 AGADKAELL
+69 AGADKADLL

-99 TKNTVARV
+99 TKHTIARV
-107 RNPEYN
+107 RNPEYG
-113 ELMQMLKQDLNLS
+113 ELMQMIKQDLNLS

-139 SRMLR
+139 TRMLR
-144 FPFATKIDTCYR
+144 FPFATKIDTCYH
-156 GRVELAEFVIGEGSS
+156 GRVELAEFVISENSP
-171 LCGMPLSQ
+171 LCGMTLAQ
-179 LHAKIGLHFLFCGV
+179 LHTKLNIRYVICGV
-193 VRNGEA
+193 LRKGQA

-206 ALAVG
+206 ILAEG
-211 DKVCVTAPDDVM
+211 DNVCLTAHGEEM
-223 MQFFKA
+223 INFFKA

-252 LSFLQKNKIRST
+252 LNHLQKTKIRAT

-275 LAEHFDCNVIREDGT
+275 LAEKFDCNVIREDGT

-296 EEGIAQTDAFIA
+296 EEGIAKTDAFLA
-308 LSGEDEENA
+308 LSSQDEENA

-323 KTQKTKKI
+323 KSQNTKKI

-344 KGVGLDSIVSPK
+344 KGMGLDGIVSPK

-369 LEVTKDIEI
+369 LAVTKDIEI
-378 ESLHKLMD
+378 ESLHKLME

-398 PVEGI
+398 PIEGI

-408 KQLKLRRDVLIAT
+408 KNLKLRRDVLLASI
-421 IVHKDKIT
+421 IHKDKVI

-435 MITSGDTVILFTS
+435 KMESGDTVILFTS

>member
-1 MKFYDG
+1 MR
-7 VFMKIIIVGA
+7 IIIVGA
-17 GTVGTVICTQL
+17 GTVGTVICTRL
-28 AIEGHDITLIDHNT
+28 AQEHHNITLIDHNVS
-42 QVLTELSNK
+42 VLNEMNNK
-51 FDIIGVE
+51 FDVIAVE
-58 GNGASVSTLRK
+58 GNGATVSTLRK
-69 AGADKAELL
+69 AGADKADLL

-99 TKNTVARV
+99 TKHTIARV
-107 RNPEYN
+107 RNPEYG
-113 ELMQMLKQDLNLS
+113 ELMQMIKQDLNLS

-139 SRMLR
+139 TRMLR
-144 FPFATKIDTCYR
+144 FPFATKIDTCYH
-156 GRVELAEFVIGEGSS
+156 GRVELAEFVISENSP
-171 LCGMPLSQ
+171 LCGMTLAQ
-179 LHAKIGLHFLFCGV
+179 LHTKLNIRYVICGV
-193 VRNGEA
+193 LRKGQA

-206 ALAVG
+206 ILAEG
-211 DKVCVTAPDDVM
+211 DNVCLTAHGEEM
-223 MQFFKA
+223 INFFKA

-252 LSFLQKNKIRST
+252 LNHLQKTKIRAT

-275 LAEHFDCNVIREDGT
+275 LAEKFDCNVIREDGT

-296 EEGIAQTDAFIA
+296 EEGIAKTDAFLA
-308 LSGEDEENA
+308 LSSQDEENA

-323 KTQKTKKI
+323 KSQNTKKI
-331 ITLINAMQYVELF
+331 ITLISAMQYVELF
-344 KGVGLDSIVSPK
+344 KGMGLDGIVSPK

-369 LEVTKDIEI
+369 LAVTKDIEI
-378 ESLHKLMD
+378 ESLHKLME

-398 PVEGI
+398 PIEGI

-408 KQLKLRRDVLIAT
+408 KNLKLRRDVLLASI
-421 IVHKDKIT
+421 IHKDKVI

-435 MITSGDTVILFTS
+435 KMESGDTVILFTS

>member
-1 MKFYDG
+1 MR
-7 VFMKIIIVGA
+7 IIIVGA
-17 GTVGTVICTQL
+17 GTVGTVICTRL
-28 AIEGHDITLIDHNT
+28 ARENHNITLVDHNIA
-42 QVLTELSNK
+42 VLTEMSNK
-51 FDIIGVE
+51 FDVIGVE

-69 AGADKAELL
+69 AGADKADLL
-78 IAVTNQDELNILCCA
+78 IAVTNQDELNIICCA

-99 TKNTVARV
+99 TKHTVARV
-107 RNPEYN
+107 RNPEYT
-113 ELMQMLKQDLNLS
+113 ELMQMIKQDLNLS

-132 LAVAKEI
+132 LSVAKEI

-144 FPFATKIDTCYR
+144 FPFATKVDTCYH
-156 GRVELAEFVIGEGSS
+156 GRVELAEFVIGENSS
-171 LCGMPLSQ
+171 LCGMTLAQ
-179 LHAKIGLHFLFCGV
+179 LHTKINLRFVICGV
-193 VRNGEA
+193 LRNGHA

-206 ALAVG
+206 ILSVG
-211 DKVCVTAPDDVM
+211 DRVCLTAHDEEM
-223 MQFFKA
+223 ANFFKA

-252 LSFLQKNKIRST
+252 LNHLQKSKIRAT

-275 LAEHFDCNVIREDGT
+275 LAERFDCNVIREDGT

-296 EEGIAQTDAFIA
+296 EEGIANTDAFIA
-308 LSGEDEENA
+308 LSSQDEENA

-323 KTQKTKKI
+323 KSQNTKKI
-331 ITLINAMQYVELF
+331 ITLIGAMQYVELF
-344 KGVGLDSIVSPK
+344 KTMGLDGIVSPK

-369 LEVTKDIEI
+369 LAVTKDIEI

-386 DNFEALECVIKE
+386 DNFEALECVLKE

-403 TGIPL
+403 TSIPL
-408 KQLKLRRDVLIAT
+408 KNLKLRRDVLIAS
-421 IVHKDKIT
+421 IVHKDKII

-435 MITSGDTVILFTS
+435 KMESGDTVILFTS
-448 GVEIND
+448 GVEIKD

>member
-1 MKFYDG
+1 MR
-7 VFMKIIIVGA
+7 IIIVGA
-17 GTVGTVICTQL
+17 GTVGTVICTRL
-28 AIEGHDITLIDHNT
+28 AQEHHNITLIDHNVA
-42 QVLTELSNK
+42 VLNEMNTK
-51 FDIIGVE
+51 FDVIGVE

-69 AGADKAELL
+69 AGADKADLL

-99 TKNTVARV
+99 TKHTIARV
-107 RNPEYN
+107 RNPEYS
-113 ELMQMLKQDLNLS
+113 ELMQMIKQDLNLS

-144 FPFATKIDTCYR
+144 FPFATKVDTCYH
-156 GRVELAEFVIGEGSS
+156 GRVELAELVIAEGSP
-171 LCGMPLSQ
+171 LCGMTMAQ
-179 LHAKIGLHFLFCGV
+179 LHTKLNLRFLICGV
-193 VRNGEA
+193 LRQGKA

-206 ALAVG
+206 ILAAG
-211 DKVCVTAPDDVM
+211 DQVCVTAHDEELVN
-223 MQFFKA
+223 FFKA

-252 LSFLQKNKIRST
+252 LNHLQKTKIRAT
-264 VIEPDKQRCRE
+264 VIEPDKTLCRG
-275 LAEHFDCNVIREDGT
+275 LAERFDCNVIRDDGT

-296 EEGIAQTDAFIA
+296 EEGIAKADAFLA
-308 LSGEDEENA
+308 LSSEDEENA

-323 KTQKTKKI
+323 KTQGTKKI
-331 ITLINAMQYVELF
+331 ITLISAMQYVDLF
-344 KGVGLDSIVSPK
+344 KGMGLDGIVSPK

-369 LEVTKDIEI
+369 LAVTKDIEI
-378 ESLHKLMD
+378 ESLHKLME

-408 KQLKLRRDVLIAT
+408 KNLKLRRDVLIAS
-421 IVHKDKIT
+421 IVHKDKIV

-435 MITSGDTVILFTS
+435 KMESGDTVILFTT